1 MVLTDRIMAGVY
13 RNFFEAVRE
22 IAKNEGFSLLS
33 LAKFATW
40 TFF

>member
-22 IAKNEGFSLLS
+22 IANREGEREGVSEY
-33 LAKFATW
+33 
-40 TFF
+40 